1 MLTNR
6 KKALP
11 EACRQNHAIVRDNLR
26 HLMDEFTTPGTS
38 QKGIGIIRLAKL
50 AGIGVGSVQSIL
62 SDPYHS
68 PSLRVLTLLSA
79 ALGVQVTDLLM
90 DPEA

>member
-11 EACRQNHAIVRDNLR
+11 EACLKNHAIVRDNLR
-26 HLMDEFTTPGTS
+26 HLMDEFVSPGTPK
-38 QKGIGIIRLAKL
+38 KGIGVIRLAKL
-50 AGIGVGSVQSIL
+50 AGLGTGSVQSIL
-62 SDPYHS
+62 GDPGHS
-68 PSLRVLTLLSA
+68 PTLRVLTQLAA